1 MTPPAEP
8 ADPTTIVATL
18 RAGRQEL
25 AAAGIADPALDA
37 EVLLRNVLGIDRT
50 ALFSRLQEPIPAAAS
65 ARFLALIRERAH
77 GAPVA
82 YLTGER
88 EFMGLPF
95 IVRPGVLIPRPE
107 TEILVEWALDWLR
120 PRPAVTVVDV
130 GAGSGAIALSLAHEL
145 GRRSHVRVIA
155 ADVSVEA
162 LQVAAENRRRFGL
175 QHRVALVRGSLLD
188 WLGGPIDLVMANL
201 PYLRPGQIAAN
212 PALAAEPRLALD
224 GGEEGIDLITALLR
238 DAPRLL
244 RPGGAL
250 GLEIDPSQ
258 RQRLTAL
265 AAAIIPASQI
275 EILPDLAGH
284 DRHLLIQLPHPS
296 AR

>member
-1 MTPPAEP
+1 M
-8 ADPTTIVATL
+8 
-18 RAGRQEL
+18 
-25 AAAGIADPALDA
+25 
-37 EVLLRNVLGIDRT
+37 
-50 ALFSRLQEPIPAAAS
+50 
-65 ARFLALIRERAH
+65 
-77 GAPVA
+77 
-82 YLTGER
+82 LT
-88 EFMGLPF
+88 
-95 IVRPGVLIPRPE
+95 
-107 TEILVEWALDWLR
+107 
-120 PRPAVTVVDV
+120 
-130 GAGSGAIALSLAHEL
+130 S
-145 GRRSHVRVIA
+145 
-155 ADVSVEA
+155 
-162 LQVAAENRRRFGL
+162 
-175 QHRVALVRGSLLD
+175 LVRGSLLT
-188 WLGGPIDLVMANL
+188 WLGAPIDLMLANL

-224 GGEEGIDLITALLR
+224 GGEQGIDLITALLR

-265 AAAIIPASQI
+265 AAAIFPASQI